1 MNALGMWYDRLAQ
14 FHENER
20 LIAWLQSFR
29 LVHWLNAERRRQI
42 LFIGAIFAGVV
53 GTFSRQAD
61 WHDYRSS
68 TPWLVHGAAF
78 LLVFG
83 IVYSLYLA
91 AIHFRRLP
99 ALIRRRPQI
108 CFHFFFWAILLIIWF
123 APEKTEFPLAVLIVV
138 AASFPYLI
146 WRVGY
151 MLLSGQRGRASGSQF
166 RDHLYYIWPVWDGTN
181 TPPGKGYDHLSRAEA
196 QTPEAYARAI
206 LGGIKLL
213 LLVALWKIV
222 MQIMGALIYG
232 DPRNSLTHS
241 LNGLYLGI
249 PRLKQILGSDAST
262 PLLVTWISLYLELIW
277 ETLFLAVKGHVW
289 VGVLRLFGF
298 NVFRNTYKPLL
309 AETLVEF
316 WNRYYYYF
324 KELMMEFFFF
334 PAYVRYFR
342 DRPALRIIVAVFAAA
357 FVGNMYYHLLQA
369 KDSLIAANVGR
380 LWTVLGPRLIYCFL
394 LASGIAIS
402 MLRQQKL
409 RGRRDGAAARAG
421 GFPRVWR
428 IACVWTFFAII
439 NFWNVLANLTI
450 AERGR
455 LFLSLF
461 GL

>member
-1 MNALGMWYDRLAQ
+1 MNALGLWYDRLAQ
-14 FHENER
+14 VHENER

-29 LVHWLNAERRRQI
+29 VVHWLNAERRRQI

-61 WHDYRSS
+61 WHDYQSP

-78 LLVFG
+78 LLLFG

-99 ALIRRRPQI
+99 ALIRGRPQI
-108 CFHFFFWAILLIIWF
+108 CFHCFFWAILLIIWF

-146 WRVGY
+146 WRVGS

-222 MQIMGALIYG
+222 MQMMGALVYG
-232 DPRNSLTHS
+232 DPRNSLTHL
-241 LNGLYLGI
+241 LNGLHMGI
-249 PRLKQILGSDAST
+249 PRLKQILGSDAPT

-324 KELMMEFFFF
+324 KELMMEFFSF
-334 PAYVRYFR
+334 P
-342 DRPALRIIVAVFAAA
+342 P
-357 FVGNMYYHLLQA
+357 M
-369 KDSLIAANVGR
+369 
-380 LWTVLGPRLIYCFL
+380 
-394 LASGIAIS
+394 
-402 MLRQQKL
+402 
-409 RGRRDGAAARAG
+409 
-421 GFPRVWR
+421 
-428 IACVWTFFAII
+428 FAIFAI
-439 NFWNVLANLTI
+439 DPRCA
-450 AERGR
+450 
-455 LFLSLF
+455 
-461 GL
+461 